1 MTETALVRPFD
12 LAPVKKL
19 VLDAVAS
26 PITRALYAKALDDF
40 FAWWEGQGRPAFS
53 RAAVH
58 AHRVALEAKGYAPST
73 VNQRLAAI
81 KKLAREAAARGWLAS
96 ETAIGIAQ
104 VSGAKQQGTR
114 AGNWLTR
121 AQAEALINSPDPMTL
136 KGRRDRVILALLVGC
151 GLRRA
156 EATALTMKHI
166 QQRDGRW
173 VLVDLHGKH
182 GRIRTVPVPA
192 WVKQAVDLW
201 TEAAGIIDGRVL
213 RSVNDRR
220 GEMGSSLS
228 PQAVFAVVAEYGGRL
243 QLRIKP
249 HDLRRTCAKLCRAGG
264 GELEQIQLLLGHASI
279 QTTERYLGVKQDLV
293 HAPNDRIGVRW
304 HG

>member
-40 FAWWEGQGRPAFS
+40 FAWWDGQGRPAFS

-58 AHRVALEAKGYAPST
+58 AYRVALEAKGYAPST

-81 KKLAREAAARGWLAS
+81 KKLAREAAAHGWLSS
-96 ETAIGIAQ
+96 EAAIGITQ
-104 VSGAKQQGTR
+104 VAGARQQGTR

-121 AQAEALINSPDPMTL
+121 AQAEQLINSPDPATL
-136 KGRRDRVILALLVGC
+136 QGRRDRVILALLVGC

-156 EATALTMKHI
+156 EATNLTLDRI

-173 VLVDLHGKH
+173 VLVDLQGKH

-192 WVKQAVDLW
+192 WVKQSIDLW
-201 TEAAGIIDGRVL
+201 TEAAGIADGRLL
-213 RSVNDRR
+213 RSLNSSR
-220 GEMGSSLS
+220 GDMGNSLS
-228 PQAVFAVVAEYGGRL
+228 PQAVFAVVSQYGSRL
-243 QLRIKP
+243 QLR
-249 HDLRRTCAKLCRAGG
+249 DAGA
-264 GELEQIQLLLGHASI
+264 ELEQIQLLLGHASI
-279 QTTERYLGVKQDLV
+279 QTTERYLGIKQDLV